1 MYPKI
6 HKIHHE
12 WTATVALGRKIIY
25 ICSWLCF
32 LFFQCHDIF
41 SEYHSKFFIE
51 FHTAASYMHP
61 LEFVLTDSI
70 PSRIGPLI
78 FGSHPVTIWIWHII
92 INLYTINSHSGYHLP
107 FLPSNENHD
116 YHHYRFNVNY
126 GSLGFFDALHGTDK
140 SFKNSKASTRHV
152 TLTSL
157 LSARELYPDDEK

>member
-1 MYPKI
+1 
-6 HKIHHE
+6 
-12 WTATVALGRKIIY
+12 
-25 ICSWLCF
+25 
-32 LFFQCHDIF
+32 
-41 SEYHSKFFIE
+41 
-51 FHTAASYMHP
+51 MHP

-78 FGSHPVTIWIWHII
+78 LGSHPVTIWIWHVI

>member
-1 MYPKI
+1 MLFFNI
-6 HKIHHE
+6 
-12 WTATVALGRKIIY
+12 IIY
-25 ICSWLCF
+25 F
-32 LFFQCHDIF
+32 LNNILNNN
-41 SEYHSKFFIE
+41 I
-51 FHTAASYMHP
+51 HTAASYMHP

-78 FGSHPVTIWIWHII
+78 LGSHPVTIWIWHVI